1 MTTSNT
7 SPIWTLRS
15 DFGKLHKT
23 SEGASFR
30 ELETSWGRQCLQCKT
45 SGDSSASF
53 IERVCDFG
61 TSFERVDWIAGVST
75 EPGGLHPTFLLSR
88 AARQSAWAENAKGLI
103 VVCSIHV
110 FSISMLFEFIWY
122 MCKHVQ
128 TVFTWIDIRYP
139 VRLAQRFSPRPR
151 SCKLHWFCC
160 CELLGRLNRIKKDQP
175 RLRSAWNINRSCE
188 SPRCELCACH
198 QRLSAPFHP

>member
-45 SGDSSASF
+45 SGDSSGSF

-103 VVCSIHV
+103 MVCGIHV
-110 FSISMLFEFIWY
+110 FLILMLFEFIWY
-122 MCKHVQ
+122 IYICANMCKLYLHEL
-128 TVFTWIDIRYP
+128 TFAIRW
-139 VRLAQRFSPRPR
+139 LAQRFSPRPR

-160 CELLGRLNRIKKDQP
+160 CELLGRLGSRRINQD
-175 RLRSAWNINRSCE
+175 
-188 SPRCELCACH
+188 
-198 QRLSAPFHP
+198 